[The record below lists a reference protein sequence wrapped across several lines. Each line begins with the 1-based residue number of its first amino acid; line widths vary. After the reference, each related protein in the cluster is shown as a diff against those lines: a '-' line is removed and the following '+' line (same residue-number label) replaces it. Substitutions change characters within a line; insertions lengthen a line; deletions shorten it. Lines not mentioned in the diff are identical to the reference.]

1 MARIEEKST
10 KVKNVASKVLLW
22 VAVGFLTAVL
32 IASIVIFILWIV
44 GRNKEEEV
52 KPFVEIYTTA
62 ETIKFEDLG
71 KMLDNDEYSELIDK
85 HGKIYVYIYS
95 ADEHVEDET
104 TTTAE
109 KLQSEVTKV
118 VDAYNAVKE
127 SDTSVAF
134 YIINITHEDNEG
146 SALLSQYATST
157 LLVFGDEETK
167 TFTSYKDILS
177 GLRAAQNELKPE

>member
-10 KVKNVASKVLLW
+10 KIKSVTSKVLLW

-32 IASIVIFILWIV
+32 IASIVILVLWLV
-44 GRNKEEEV
+44 DRNKEEEE

-62 ETIKFEDLG
+62 EKITFDELG

-95 ADEHVEDET
+95 ADDHADDET
-104 TTTAE
+104 ETLPE
-109 KLQSEVTKV
+109 KLQAEVNKV

-127 SDTSVAF
+127 SNSSVAF
-134 YIINITHEDNEG
+134 YIINTTHEDNE
-146 SALLSQYATST
+146 SSSLLSQYTSGT

-167 TFTSYKDILS
+167 TLTTYSTILS
-177 GLRAAQNELKPE
+177 GLREARNELKPE